1 MAISRDVTQI
11 LFNGTEP
18 LKIVYN
24 NTDLTLVKVN
34 MKGSTSSTWAFVKP
48 YVLSIDA
55 GSHSHI
61 SVTRTSSPYKYL
73 SFTGSLIDGDII
85 YYGDV
90 LTISYTTD
98 SGYAINTHTV
108 NGTTFSSGDTFTVS
122 SNISV
127 KTTAQASTSWHTV
140 YSGAASFYG
149 NGILYGITLLLN
161 PSTNQPYQTR
171 VSGYG
176 TETWH
181 EGEQSQD
188 HYFYDQNLPLEFV
201 CGYSGITAFKL
212 SVNGT
217 AIRVSN
223 FYSEDGGTPEL
234 SYGSGCVTEVQQYY

>member
-1 MAISRDVTQI
+1 MAVIKDVTQI
-11 LFNGTEP
+11 IFNGVEP
-18 LKIVYN
+18 LKIIYN

-34 MKGSTSSTWAFVKP
+34 MKGSTSTKWAFVKP

-61 SVTRTSSPYKYL
+61 SVTRTSSPNKL
-73 SFTGSLIDGDII
+73 TFTGALNDGDLI

-90 LTISYTTD
+90 LQISYSVD

-140 YSGAASFYG
+140 FSGRMSFYG
-149 NGILYGITLLLN
+149 NGNLSGITLVSSSY
-161 PSTNQPYQTR
+161 PTR
-171 VSGYG
+171 VSGFG
-176 TETWH
+176 TETWS

-188 HYFYDQNLPLEFV
+188 HYFYNQNLPLEFV
-201 CGYSGITAFKL
+201 CGDNGITAFKL
-212 SVNGT
+212 SINGT